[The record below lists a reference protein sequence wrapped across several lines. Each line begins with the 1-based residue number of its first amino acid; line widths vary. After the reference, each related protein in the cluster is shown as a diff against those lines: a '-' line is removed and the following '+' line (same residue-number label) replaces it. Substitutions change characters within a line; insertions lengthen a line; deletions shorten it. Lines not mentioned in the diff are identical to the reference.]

1 MRARSALLA
10 LSIPALSAA
19 LLTACGTGDDNTVVI
34 APSSDA
40 GGEAAKSDG
49 GSSDGS
55 VSDHDAATTD
65 GEAGE
70 ATNDATVD
78 ATTDAT
84 TGDGGDA
91 GDAGDAGNAVDAA
104 EAGDASPPATLK
116 HIFYIMMENHGYAE
130 IIANTGVSD
139 AGGSAPDAG
148 GTGSDGG
155 KGSDGATSS
164 EGGEPS
170 EAGDEG
176 EPSEAG
182 DEGDVGDAAD
192 SGVLATATE
201 AGTAV
206 NPAPYINS
214 LATKYGLAQN
224 YYGVTHPSLPN
235 YLAAISG
242 DFQGIWDD
250 CAAGPNVTCAPEEFV
265 PNAGDSTTMQ
275 LMTAAQAAN
284 AALLPHW
291 FPSRNIVDQLEEND
305 LTWTAYMQSIA
316 AVGDTSEY
324 WPYDTVVGSD
334 GGATLVPRKLYA
346 QKHDPFM
353 YFTDIRQNSNRMQR
367 IVPFTQLATD
377 LAGGNVPNFVWISPD
392 QCDDMHGVST
402 DNASALGNA
411 ACGGTDSQVIA
422 LGDAFLQVTVPMIM
436 ASPAWTEGSAIVIV
450 WDEDDYSGTAGCC
463 KSPTGTGGGVLG
475 GAHVPAIV
483 ISSKVGTHLT
493 STAPYNHYSLLATIQ
508 HIWGFDCLANTCGMA
523 DGDLMTKLFLP

>member
-1 MRARSALLA
+1 MKTTVLLSNLLLLPFALVCGCTESAPPETPQPAAKALLEQD
-10 LSIPALSAA
+10 P
-19 LLTACGTGDDNTVVI
+19 
-34 APSSDA
+34 
-40 GGEAAKSDG
+40 
-49 GSSDGS
+49 GSR
-55 VSDHDAATTD
+55 
-65 GEAGE
+65 
-70 ATNDATVD
+70 
-78 ATTDAT
+78 
-84 TGDGGDA
+84 
-91 GDAGDAGNAVDAA
+91 
-104 EAGDASPPATLK
+104 ASEEMHERLD
-116 HIFYIMMENHGYAE
+116 HIFYIMMENHGTNQ
-130 IIANTGVSD
+130 IIGNTAD
-139 AGGSAPDAG
+139 APAINR
-148 GTGSDGG
+148 
-155 KGSDGATSS
+155 
-164 EGGEPS
+164 
-170 EAGDEG
+170 
-176 EPSEAG
+176 
-182 DEGDVGDAAD
+182 
-192 SGVLATATE
+192 LA
-201 AGTAV
+201 
-206 NPAPYINS
+206 S
-214 LATKYGLAQN
+214 QYGLATN
-224 YYGVTHPSLPN
+224 YFGVTHPSLPN
-235 YLAAISG
+235 YLAAVSG

-250 CAAGPNVTCAPEEFV
+250 CKAGADVTCAPEEFV
-265 PNAGDSTTMQ
+265 PDSGDATSTV
-275 LMTAAQAAN
+275 LLTAAEIASSSAKPHLFDGAN
-284 AALLPHW
+284 L
-291 FPSRNIVDQLEEND
+291 VDQLEAKR
-305 LTWTAYMQSIA
+305 LTWKAYMQSIP
-316 AVGDTSEY
+316 S
-324 WPYDTVVGSD
+324 VGSTVEYAPVD
-334 GGATLVPRKLYA
+334 VVAGVSTPRKLYA